1 MKHNLLFI
9 LILGITLISLTGC
22 GKEDQALNTYKEEMT
37 TFCNDI
43 QEQSDVINAIDPAS
57 ESAAEELLAGL
68 DTLNQKFT
76 YLADMEVPKQ
86 FASIESLADEA
97 GSYMADAV
105 TMYHEA
111 FEAEKF
117 DSVTLESANENYE
130 RAIKRVQYIGD
141 ILMGKVPDGA
151 DVTVEDEETE
161 TSSSEDSTTETTAP
175 ENTDNDKTEDT
186 TSEVST
192 EEVVG

>member
-1 MKHNLLFI
+1 MKHNLLLI

-22 GKEDQALNTYKEEMT
+22 AKEDQALNTYKEEMT

-43 QEQSDVINAIDPAS
+43 QEQSDAINAIDPAS

-68 DTLNQKFT
+68 DTLNEKFT
-76 YLADMEVPKQ
+76 YLAEMEVPKQ
-86 FASIESLADEA
+86 FSSIESLADEA
-97 GSYMADAV
+97 GSYMSDAV
-105 TMYHEA
+105 TMYHEV

-117 DSVTLESANENYE
+117 DSVTLETANESYE

-151 DVTVEDEETE
+151 DVSVEDEKT
-161 TSSSEDSTTETTAP
+161 EDSTT
-175 ENTDNDKTEDT
+175 DNSTTEDT
-186 TSEVST
+186 TTEAST